1 MSFCRD
7 LCRLCNL
14 GFPLLVA
21 RAGHEAPG
29 GLPKAGSCRRWADG
43 EGVTATT
50 WLKGTKRQH
59 SGQISSK
66 LNKTIEIQLFR
77 PTEVWVKYKVRK
89 DG

>member
-7 LCRLCNL
+7 LCRLCNP

-21 RAGHEAPG
+21 RAGHEALG

-59 SGQISSK
+59 SGQISEK
-66 LNKTIEIQLFR
+66 KTEQTIEIKLFR
-77 PTEVWVKYKVRK
+77 PTEVCGKV
-89 DG
+89 